1 MKIYCYKFPEKIEEE
16 DKMKIYRYTKKSNLE
31 KVKDVECVFDLKN
44 GDKLCLS
51 SDNGFVNL
59 LLKSVNMPHE
69 RGLFIF
75 YELSYYE
82 KIKLRKYFGFVNVL

>member
-1 MKIYCYKFPEKIEEE
+1 MSNEKIEKG
-16 DKMKIYRYTKKSNLE
+16 DKMKIYRYTKRANLE
-31 KVKDVECVFDLKN
+31 KVRGVECIFDLTKGN
-44 GDKLCLS
+44 KLCLS

-75 YELSYYE
+75 YELSYHE
-82 KIKLRKYFGFVNVL
+82 KIKLRKYFGLVNVL